1 MPLKSNVSPQ
11 RATMHEFSQGFLSD
25 AMINV
30 RVEVLRAYAPWHELL
45 LSVNA
50 QCVEA
55 QHAAQVDSTD
65 SRALLAAAHFARL
78 LASVQSAVLLL
89 ERGLVSQAKA
99 ILRMALES
107 LFALEALRV
116 KPAIATELA
125 RTHEVDKR
133 LVADRMLRWE
143 APELKAAVAAQV
155 SDDELKG
162 YLSTKAREMKTY
174 ELARTA
180 DMVDWYLS
188 LYAILSFPTHGA
200 VSDLTAHLVTD
211 QAGNVVALKNEPE
224 VEGQESAWA
233 YAIEIELKAA
243 EAFAGVFDFPSLS
256 LEAARN
262 ALQALAAKT
271 EG

>member
-1 MPLKSNVSPQ
+1 
-11 RATMHEFSQGFLSD
+11 MHEFSHGFLSD
-25 AMINV
+25 AMTAV
-30 RVEVLRAYAPWHELL
+30 RAEVLCNHATWHELL
-45 LSVNA
+45 LRVNA

-55 QHAAQVDSTD
+55 QHAAQVDPTD
-65 SRALLAAAHFARL
+65 SRALLAAAHFARS
-78 LASVQSAVLLL
+78 LASVQGAVLLL
-89 ERGLVSQAKA
+89 EHGLVSQAKTV
-99 ILRMALES
+99 LRMALES

-116 KPAIATELA
+116 KPEIAADLA

-133 LVADRMLRWE
+133 VVADRMLQWE

-162 YLSTKAREMKTY
+162 YLSSKAREVKTY

-180 DMVDWYLS
+180 DMLDWYLS

-224 VEGQESAWA
+224 VEGQEPAWA

-243 EAFAGVFDFPSLS
+243 EAFAGIFNVAGLS
-256 LEAARN
+256 LEAPRN
-262 ALQALAAKT
+262 ELRALVAKT